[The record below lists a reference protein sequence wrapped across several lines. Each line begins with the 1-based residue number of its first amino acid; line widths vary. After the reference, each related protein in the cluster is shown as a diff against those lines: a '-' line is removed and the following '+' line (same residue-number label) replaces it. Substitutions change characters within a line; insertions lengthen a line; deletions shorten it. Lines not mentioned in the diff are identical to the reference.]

1 MKEVLEHRDRAE
13 TDPSSRCIGAGYD
26 AGCMSPETRP
36 VANHKHKIV
45 SLHELP
51 VILHRC
57 RNESRKIVHC
67 HGVFDLLHIGHI
79 RYFEQARGFG
89 DVLVVT
95 VTPDRYVDKGDK
107 HPAFPEQLRAEAIA
121 SLGVVDFVAVN
132 EWPTAEQTLHLL
144 RPDVYVKGSDF
155 KSVDGDP
162 TGKLALEEKICRDLG
177 IELRFTHDIVFSSTN
192 LINRFFSLFP
202 KELQDY
208 LDLFRRRYSLD
219 RVLAVVEA
227 MSCLRVLLVGDVIID
242 EYCYC
247 SPLGASG
254 KSPVLAV
261 KYNSQDSFAGG
272 VLAVANH
279 LAGFAGGVRLLTV
292 IGERGGYRDFIA
304 SSLHAN
310 VSPEFWVQDGAPT
323 TVKRRYLDGYSLHKL
338 LEIYTIDDSGLS
350 PARDRDL
357 NLRFYH
363 EACGYDMVVSADF
376 GHGAVSPLL
385 RESLAR
391 SSPYL
396 AVNTQANAGNGSMHT
411 ISRYAKAD
419 YISLTE
425 RELRLD
431 SRDQRTD
438 LRLLG
443 CDAARRLGC
452 QSLAVTRG
460 KNGACLCGPD
470 GAFVVVPA
478 FASQAVDTVGS
489 GDAFF
494 AISALAAKVGAPL
507 EVAGFLGNVAG
518 ALAVQI
524 IGNQKAIDRQSLTK
538 YVTSLLK

>member
-1 MKEVLEHRDRAE
+1 MSEVREHGDRIKANTSSRRAE
-13 TDPSSRCIGAGYD
+13 AGH
-26 AGCMSPETRP
+26 GETSVTFETRS

-45 SLHELP
+45 ALHELP
-51 VILHRC
+51 LILHRC
-57 RNESRKIVHC
+57 RIANRKIVHC

-89 DVLVVT
+89 DVLIVT
-95 VTPDRYVDKGDK
+95 LTPDHYVDKGDK
-107 HPAFPEQLRAEAIA
+107 RPAFPEQLRAEAIA

-144 RPDVYVKGSDF
+144 KPDVYVKGSDF

-162 TGKLALEEKICRDLG
+162 TGKLALEEKVCRDLG
-177 IELRFTHDIVFSSTN
+177 IELRFTQDIVFSSTN
-192 LINRFFSLFP
+192 LINRFFSLFS

-219 RVLAVVEA
+219 RVLEVVEA
-227 MSCLRVLLVGDVIID
+227 MGGLRVLLVGDVIID

-247 SPLGASG
+247 NPLGASG

-272 VLAVANH
+272 VLAIANH
-279 LAGFAGGVRLLTV
+279 LAGFAGDVRLLTV
-292 IGERGGYRDFIA
+292 IGEHDGYRDFIQ
-304 SSLHAN
+304 SSLHSN

-323 TVKRRYLDGYSLHKL
+323 TVKKRYLDGYSLHKL
-338 LEIYTIDDSGLS
+338 LEVYTIDDCGLAS
-350 PARDRDL
+350 AKDQDL
-357 NLRFYH
+357 NLRFQH
-363 EACGYDMVVSADF
+363 EAGGHDVVVSADF
-376 GHGAVSPLL
+376 GHGAISPLL
-385 RESLAR
+385 RKSLVESSR
-391 SSPYL
+391 YL

-411 ISRYAKAD
+411 ISKYRKAD
-419 YISLTE
+419 FISLAE

-431 SRDQRTD
+431 SRDLRTD
-438 LRLLG
+438 LRLLACEAAGRFG
-443 CDAARRLGC
+443 CE
-452 QSLAVTRG
+452 SLAVTRG
-460 KNGACLCGPD
+460 KNGACICAPD

-478 FASQAVDTVGS
+478 FASHAVDTVGS

-494 AISALAAKVGAPL
+494 AISALATRVGAPP

-524 IGNQKAIDRQSLTK
+524 IGNQKAIDKQSLTK